1 MSSDQFVRERSYCV
15 YRYVKAL
22 GVAVVIVALL
32 IAVAGCGRV
41 VRGAAEKA
49 GKVAGKA
56 IEKAAEKS
64 AKEKAKEESSADEDT
79 AAKPS
84 GKLSAVGKK
93 RASITSYELT
103 IEVEGHKHKQLV
115 KMKDGEIVRMW
126 TETGEDGSAL
136 IYLLDKNEHYIY
148 NAKEKTALK
157 MPVGEGAEVPA
168 GLGSMDP
175 SFDMD
180 DFEEHPE
187 NYKTET
193 IDGVECW
200 RVEVPFMGDRAPK
213 VWVDKE
219 WGLLRQTKAGD
230 MATKYNYTRINKISD
245 GEFELPAGTKI
256 QDLGQ
261 MMKDMPKGTGD

>member
-1 MSSDQFVRERSYCV
+1 M
-15 YRYVKAL
+15 YRYMKAL

-32 IAVAGCGRV
+32 ISVAGCGRL

-49 GKVAGKA
+49 GKAAGKA
-56 IEKAAEKS
+56 VEKAAEKS
-64 AKEKAKEESSADEDT
+64 AKDKIKDESGADEET
-79 AAKPS
+79 EGKAS
-84 GKLSAVGKK
+84 GKSSAVGKK

-103 IEVEGHKHKQLV
+103 VEVEGHKQKQLV
-115 KMKDGEIVRMW
+115 KIKNGEIVRMW
-126 TETGEDGSAL
+126 TETGVDGSAL

-148 NAKEKTALK
+148 NAKEKTAIK
-157 MPVGEGAEVPA
+157 MPTGDDAEVPA

-175 SFDMD
+175 SFNMD
-180 DFEEHPE
+180 DVEEHPE

-200 RVEVPFMGDRAPK
+200 RVEVPFMGHRAPK

-219 WGLLRQTKAGD
+219 WGLVRQAKAGD
-230 MATKYNYTRINKISD
+230 ITTKYIYARINKISD
-245 GEFELPAGTKI
+245 DEFELPEGTKI
-256 QDLGQ
+256 QDLGH

>member
-1 MSSDQFVRERSYCV
+1 M
-15 YRYVKAL
+15 YRYMKAL

-32 IAVAGCGRV
+32 ISVAGCGRL

-56 IEKAAEKS
+56 VEKAAEKAAEKS
-64 AKEKAKEESSADEDT
+64 AKEKAKDKSSADEDT
-79 AAKPS
+79 EAKPS
-84 GKLSAVGKK
+84 GKFSALGKK
-93 RASITSYELT
+93 RASMTSYELT

-115 KMKDGEIVRMW
+115 KMKEGEIVRMW
-126 TETGEDGSAL
+126 TETGVDGSAL

-148 NAKEKTALK
+148 NAREKTAMK
-157 MPVGEGAEVPA
+157 MPTGDDAEVPA

-219 WGLLRQTKAGD
+219 WGLVRQTKAGD
-230 MATKYNYTRINKISD
+230 MTTRYNYTRINKISD
-245 GEFELPAGTKI
+245 DEFELPAGTTI

-261 MMKDMPKGTGD
+261 MIKDMPKGTGD